1 MIVKTLVIELYIT
14 KSNSLKDKRRILKSL
29 ISRTRQKFN
38 VSISELEDMD
48 QHKHST
54 IGIVT
59 ITNSNTYADTVLDK
73 CLDLIQL
80 EYNVDIIDIKRE
92 RL

>member
-1 MIVKTLVIELYIT
+1 MIVKVLMIQLYILE
-14 KSNSLKDKRRILKSL
+14 SNSLKDKRRVLSSL
-29 ISRTRQKFN
+29 IKRCQQKFN